1 MCTSVSAPRSYFNA
15 NRRGRERR
23 LPGLERKMSDRRVEG
38 GDGKL
43 WRKRK

>member
-1 MCTSVSAPRSYFNA
+1 MCTSVSAPPTHFNT
-15 NRRGRERR
+15 NRGAKGRRR
-23 LPGLERKMSDRRVEG
+23 PEPERKMSDGRVEG

>member
-1 MCTSVSAPRSYFNA
+1 MRTSVSAPRTHFNTK
-15 NRRGRERR
+15 RGGKERR
-23 LPGLERKMSDRRVEG
+23 LPELERKMSDRRVEG